1 MRENSPSFPFK
12 KRFLL
17 PLVHSW
23 YFTLSLGPRAPGW
36 GWSQGGPPSGGPC
49 AVLGG
54 GEGTSME
61 EVGVW
66 LCLNHSEL
74 YCPVCLFPHR
84 CPVRVLGKRS
94 PSQCL
99 K

>member
-1 MRENSPSFPFK
+1 MRENSPPFPFK

-23 YFTLSLGPRAPGW
+23 YFTLSLGLRAPGW

-61 EVGVW
+61 EVGSGFASTTQ
-66 LCLNHSEL
+66 NSI
-74 YCPVCLFPHR
+74 
-84 CPVRVLGKRS
+84 VLSACFLTGA
-94 PSQCL
+94 L
-99 K
+99 